1 MKTLSAQ
8 LSVVN
13 DSKSIAL
20 VVVACILVVALV
32 CLAILLIVK
41 FINRNKNK
49 TLNSSTSSQN
59 NEEIEKQLELLNK
72 KNQILD
78 RKLEEV
84 SGYSKAQAKHELL
97 NNLENELSKYINKRI
112 HDANQEIKQNQEK
125 IAQQLIVEA
134 MESIAEESV
143 INNTTYTINLKNDNV
158 KGHII
163 GKNGKNITTFKEV
176 TGVDVIIDK
185 EQSITLSSLNPKKRE
200 IGRLTMNKLLSKNI
214 DPLTIKKVYEEQKK
228 IFQQT
233 ITDYGMN
240 AVETDLKIYDLNK
253 ALYPLI
259 GNLYFRT
266 SFSQNALAH
275 SIEVAKLCEKLAKEL
290 NADPIKAKKIGLL
303 HDIGKSVDYE
313 TDYDHVGQGV
323 LIVKKY
329 WKDHDLINA
338 IESHHNQV
346 PPNNIYS
353 WIVKIADTISAAR
366 PGARNTTTE
375 EYLKRVK
382 QMEDICYEFQGV
394 NEAHVYHAGRTL
406 LVFVDPSQIDENQYE
421 KLAFDIRKKLEEN
434 DLTNFYQI
442 DITINRTSTFTTKT
456 TPKIR

>member
-1 MKTLSAQ
+1 MKTLNAQ

-13 DSKSIAL
+13 DGKSVAL
-20 VVVACILVVALV
+20 VVVACILILILI

-49 TLNSSTSSQN
+49 TLNNSVNNQN
-59 NEEIEKQLELLNK
+59 NKQLEKQLELLNK

-78 RKLEEV
+78 RKLEEI
-84 SGYSKAQAKHELL
+84 SGYSKSQAKHELL
-97 NNLENELSKYINKRI
+97 ESLDNELSKYINKKI

-125 IAQQLIVEA
+125 IAQQMIVEA
-134 MESIAEESV
+134 MESIAEEAV

-163 GKNGKNITTFKEV
+163 GKNGKNIITFKEV

-200 IGRLTMNKLLSKNI
+200 IARLTMNKLLSKNI
-214 DPLTIKKVYEEQKK
+214 DPLTIKKVYEEQKQS
-228 IFQQT
+228 FQQT
-233 ITDYGMN
+233 ITEYGMN
-240 AVETDLKIYDLNK
+240 AVETNLKIYDLNK
-253 ALYPLI
+253 SLYPLI
-259 GNLYFRT
+259 GNLYFRS
-266 SFSQNALAH
+266 SFSQNVLSH
-275 SIEVAKLCEKLAKEL
+275 SIEVAKLCEKIAKEL
-290 NADPIKAKKIGLL
+290 NVDPIKAKKIGLL
-303 HDIGKSVDYE
+303 HDIGKSIDYE
-313 TDYDHVGQGV
+313 IDYDHVSQGV
-323 LIVKKY
+323 LIAKKY
-329 WKDHDLINA
+329 WKDQDLINA
-338 IESHHNQV
+338 IEAHHNQI
-346 PPNNIYS
+346 PANNIYS

-382 QMEDICYEFQGV
+382 QMEDICYEFTGV
-394 NEAHVYHAGRTL
+394 KEAHVYHAGRTL
-406 LVFVDPSQIDENQYE
+406 LVFVDPLEVDEYMYE